1 MNMKKIK
8 VFGVVFM
15 SLLILGS
22 CTKGWEEMNIDP
34 NSPVDVPAGTILT
47 YVERAMT
54 NALTDVWWTGNNTSS
69 YANHIAKIQY
79 IDENRYAE
87 RDGIIARWNTLMTY
101 VVELDK
107 IIAKSQANENPA
119 MEGVALVLRAQIFHI
134 MTDTWK
140 AVPYTEA
147 AQAESGLLQPNY
159 DSQQSVYT
167 ALLTSLKDAN
177 AKLMEG
183 GDIEGDV
190 LNGNSNM
197 LWRKYANSL
206 RLRMAIR
213 MSNVDAG
220 AAKTVITEIL
230 GNATTYPIL
239 SSNDDLIGFDW
250 VGVSPYF
257 EPYYDDKLGRDDH
270 GVCKTF
276 IDALLATNDPRIGEF
291 AHPAVVGGTYKG
303 LAAGI
308 TEGDEGF
315 ELGTISR
322 IGTRYRDM
330 PNGISY
336 YMRYAEVEFIKAE
349 AYARADL
356 LNDAAQAEAAYVKG
370 IEASSVEHGVSAG
383 DITTYLTN
391 TNVGWGLAGSWG
403 YTNLQ
408 KIAYQK
414 WVSLFKQ
421 GHEAWAETRR
431 TDIPVLGA
439 APGSVFTGHTRPP
452 FRWPYPT
459 SEYTLNEAVVKSFDT
474 AIQDRFWGDK
484 MWWDTRTGVN

>member
-1 MNMKKIK
+1 MKKIRLI
-8 VFGVVFM
+8 GVIFI

-22 CTKGWEEMNIDP
+22 CTKDWEEMNIDP
-34 NSPVDVPAGTILT
+34 NSPTDVPAANILT

-54 NALTDVWWTGNNTSS
+54 STLFDVWWTGNNTSS
-69 YANHIAKIQY
+69 YANHISKIQY

-87 RDGIIARWNTLMTY
+87 RDGIIARWNTLLTY
-101 VVELDK
+101 EVELDK
-107 IIAKSQANENPA
+107 IIEKAQAEENPA
-119 MEGVALVLRAQIFHI
+119 LEGAAMVLKAQIFHI

-147 AQAESGLLQPNY
+147 AQGESGVLQPNY
-159 DSQQSVYT
+159 DTQETVY
-167 ALLTSLKDAN
+167 AGILADLKAAN
-177 AKLMEG
+177 TKLMEG
-183 GDIEGDV
+183 GSVDGDV
-190 LNGNSNM
+190 LNGGDIM

-206 RLRMAIR
+206 RMRIAIR
-213 MSNVDAG
+213 MSNVDPSG
-220 AAKTVITEIL
+220 ARAVLTEIV
-230 GNATTYPIL
+230 GDDTTYPIL
-239 SSNDDLIGFDW
+239 ESNDDIIGFDW

-257 EPYYDDKLGRDDH
+257 EPWYDDKISPRDDH
-270 GVCKTF
+270 GMCKTF

-291 AHPAVVGGTYKG
+291 AHPAADDGEYRG
-303 LAAGI
+303 LPAGI
-308 TEGDEGF
+308 TEGEEGF
-315 ELGTISR
+315 ELGTMSR
-322 IGTRYRDM
+322 LGTMYRDI
-330 PNGISY
+330 PNGTNH

-356 LNDAAQAEAAYVKG
+356 LNNAALAEAAYEAG
-370 IEASSVEHGVSAG
+370 ITASCEEHNVAAA
-383 DITTYLTN
+383 DITTYLADE
-391 TNVGWGLAGSWG
+391 NVAWGGAGSWS
-403 YTNLQ
+403 YTNLE

-431 TDIPVLGA
+431 TDIPRLSA
-439 APGSVFTGHTRPP
+439 ASGSIYTGHNRPP

-474 AIQDRFWGDK
+474 SIQDRFWGEK